1 MLGTGEQSRAAC
13 ALVTLG
19 GRATLTITKLT
30 EDPAFETRLL
40 ELLEAAGLSVELSGS
55 MVYGA

>member
-1 MLGTGEQSRAAC
+1 M
-13 ALVTLG
+13 TLG